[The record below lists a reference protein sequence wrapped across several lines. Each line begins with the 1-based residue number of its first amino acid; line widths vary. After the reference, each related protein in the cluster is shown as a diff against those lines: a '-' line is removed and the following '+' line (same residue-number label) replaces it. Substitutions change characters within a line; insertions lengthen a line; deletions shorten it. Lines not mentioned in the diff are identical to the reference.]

1 MLLDE
6 QQRTGVQISWFHLDF
21 LDLAPTKMQPNNHC
35 RIPNVYFF
43 YKQNMQLLKCD
54 DIAQFQPP
62 TEHCFADET

>member
-1 MLLDE
+1 M
-6 QQRTGVQISWFHLDF
+6 ISSRLPGTCSNKN
-21 LDLAPTKMQPNNHC
+21 ATKQPLQDSK
-35 RIPNVYFF
+35 RLFF